1 MARTRESCYSIH
13 ASVTVISLP
22 EPARV
27 LQRAETELHH
37 STRKWQGD
45 HSSFNSMFSSAP
57 HCAMLL
63 RAMIVKK
70 LPVSDGMCTC
80 NRLKVEVMGK
90 VKHGDIRR
98 MSQQNQSHNVDA
110 LEDPANEAG
119 PGSSESAEEIVRVD
133 TSSPQFTFKTQDS
146 RINARYLDVFRRHV
160 FGHLKDVVFSASKA
174 LRGNVGYALSS
185 MLGKTSDDK
194 EEITDRT
201 KNHQP

>member
-57 HCAMLL
+57 HCA
-63 RAMIVKK
+63 
-70 LPVSDGMCTC
+70 PVSDGMCTC

-110 LEDPANEAG
+110 LEGQANETG
-119 PGSSESAEEIVRVD
+119 PGSLPVTESVQHSKPAEEVVRMD
-133 TSSPQFTFKTQDS
+133 TSSSQSTFKTQDS
-146 RINARYLDVFRRHV
+146 KINARYLNIFRHHTVGR
-160 FGHLKDVVFSASKA
+160 LKDVVFSASKA

-194 EEITDRT
+194 EELTNRT
-201 KNHQP
+201 ENQQP